1 MFPQLPPINEL
12 HIDILCQILK
22 NKTWRPKINILENV
36 NKRTLE
42 KENSTILIP
51 TLFSFLND
59 KIAIVRSSVVISL
72 SIILS
77 ENKVKLQSVY

>member
-51 TLFSFLND
+51 TLFGFLND